1 MTRNQQ
7 AWQFPP
13 QVEPALG
20 KSPDELTGLDLLPK
34 PAQKFEL
41 DPAHP
46 VPKVFSIQPEL
57 KKETSLVQTSAQT
70 DAATKKMTLAVPA
83 LPGQETTL
91 PPLPAKVAEPATTK
105 IIAEKL
111 VAGTGQLNQS
121 LIDQPDGELEL
132 TAEAARPLQPLSD
145 RVITDSNLIRAAVV
159 TETLPPLKPED
170 PAVKSGHGGIV
181 IPRMA
186 ICSAVR
192 GRGNFVAIPD
202 VNITPGATI
211 LVYWEL
217 EGLARGKADKM
228 VKMAAT
234 VELVRA
240 DRDQIVASVRETLE
254 KLADDEPDGDYVAVK
269 WQIPHEVAP
278 GEYRLRVST
287 TDQVQSAIA
296 ENQTELTI
304 ADAPSR

>member
-1 MTRNQQ
+1 M
-7 AWQFPP
+7 
-13 QVEPALG
+13 
-20 KSPDELTGLDLLPK
+20 
-34 PAQKFEL
+34 
-41 DPAHP
+41 
-46 VPKVFSIQPEL
+46 
-57 KKETSLVQTSAQT
+57 
-70 DAATKKMTLAVPA
+70 
-83 LPGQETTL
+83 
-91 PPLPAKVAEPATTK
+91 
-105 IIAEKL
+105 
-111 VAGTGQLNQS
+111 
-121 LIDQPDGELEL
+121 
-132 TAEAARPLQPLSD
+132 
-145 RVITDSNLIRAAVV
+145 
-159 TETLPPLKPED
+159 
-170 PAVKSGHGGIV
+170 

-240 DRDQIVASVRETLE
+240 DRDQIVASARETLE